1 VIDVS
6 FYKIATVII
15 CCFFFNCTNRFLTSN
30 PHSDNSISSSEKNT
44 VNNSYVYNV
53 KKTDDLDDLDFGTTL
68 DSVSTSDTT
77 AIKTVATDYP
87 NQIASIRNPPFLV
100 DRSYVRVALKQNVT
114 RVTFYSIGNVELHPS
129 KGTVKV
135 FRGRCFALL
144 DEKAHLEM
152 ESSWGKIKF
161 QLPCT
166 LISKNEYNF
175 IDLEQQS
182 YRGAIVLFSEK
193 KNSFSIVNSL
203 EVEEYLR
210 GVVPLEIGKLKND
223 GLEALKAQAVAA
235 RTYTYQRISQQLG
248 CSYDLYPT
256 TADQVYGGANVEY
269 RESDLAVRLTK
280 NLIMVY
286 NNSVATAY
294 YHSTCGGTTANI
306 EDVWKNKPALAYLRS
321 ESDRDSLGN
330 AYCTR
335 SKYFKWEEFWTKD
348 QLSLNVNQGIKA
360 IQPKSLFRGPIRDL
374 HIGATFVCGRVREC
388 TITGLNWKYN
398 CGGDIIRT
406 IFRRPVAGNPILRS
420 SNFVIAENNSKG
432 VKITGSGFG
441 HGVGMCQTGAIY
453 RAQNGQKFETILG
466 AYYRGIVICS
476 AVFSQ

>member
-1 VIDVS
+1 MINVS
-6 FYKIATVII
+6 FYKITSIII

-30 PHSDNSISSSEKNT
+30 HYSDNSVSSSEKKT
-44 VNNSYVYNV
+44 GTKNNVLNV
-53 KKTDDLDDLDFGTTL
+53 KATTALDDLDFGTAL

-77 AIKTVATDYP
+77 AIKPAATDYP
-87 NQIASIRNPPFLV
+87 DQVTSIRNPPFLV
-100 DRSYVRVALKQNVT
+100 ERSYVRVALKQNVT

-135 FRGRCFALL
+135 FRGRCFAVL

-182 YRGAIVLFSEK
+182 YRGEIVLVSEK
-193 KNSFSIVNSL
+193 KNCFSIVNSL

-210 GVVPLEIGKLKND
+210 GVVPLEIGRLKTD

-235 RTYTYQRISQQLG
+235 RTYTYQRIREQLG
-248 CSYDLYPT
+248 CSYDLHPT
-256 TADQVYGGANVEY
+256 TADQVYGGVNAEY

-286 NNSVATAY
+286 NNTVATAY

-330 AYCTR
+330 SYCTK
-335 SKYFKWEEFWTKD
+335 SKYFKWEELWTKD
-348 QLSLNVNQGIKA
+348 QFSLNVNHGIKV
-360 IQPKSLFRGPIRDL
+360 IQPKSLFRGPIRD
-374 HIGATFVCGRVREC
+374 IRVGATFVCGRVREC
-388 TITGLNWKYN
+388 TITGPNGKYD
-398 CGGDIIRT
+398 CGGDLIRSII
-406 IFRRPVAGNPILRS
+406 RRPVAGNPILRS

-441 HGVGMCQTGAIY
+441 HGVGMCQTGAIS

-476 AVFSQ
+476 AVFPQ